1 MTDPG
6 PLRCAQIQE
15 KVMREVLVLIHDDVG
30 QQSRLQAAFDLVRAS
45 QGRLLC
51 LDLVEPDAKGAG
63 AAGGGSLVM
72 EAEVAP
78 LSSVR
83 DQIEASG
90 LSAQWIE
97 RRDDM
102 LPAISKFAALA
113 DLIVMSAPRAD
124 LFPPTYAA
132 ISELLVSANTPIVA
146 VPPESPGI
154 CLNGEVL
161 ICWDGSREAH
171 HAVVAAIP
179 LLRRASAVT
188 IVEIDDG
195 SLKLPASQAQTL
207 LAQRNI
213 TSQVRSD
220 RAFGEKA
227 AFLILEQI
235 GLLKADYVVMGGFGH
250 SRFIESVFGGVT
262 ERLLHESPVPL
273 FLKH

>member
-1 MTDPG
+1 
-6 PLRCAQIQE
+6 
-15 KVMREVLVLIHDDVG
+15 MRDVLVVIHDDVG

-51 LDLVEPDAKGAG
+51 VDLVGPDVRGAG

-78 LSSVR
+78 LTTAR
-83 DQIEASG
+83 DQVEASG

-97 RRDDM
+97 RRDEM
-102 LPAISKFAALA
+102 LPALSELAALA

-124 LFPPTYAA
+124 LFPATYAT
-132 ISELLVSANTPIVA
+132 IGELLVSADTPIIT

-171 HAVVAAIP
+171 HAMVAAIP
-179 LLRRASAVT
+179 FLRRASTVT

-213 TSQVRSD
+213 ASQVRSD
-220 RAFGEKA
+220 LAFGEKA
-227 AFLILEQI
+227 AFPILEQI
-235 GLLKADYVVMGGFGH
+235 ALLKADYVVMGGFGH
-250 SRFIESVFGGVT
+250 SRLVESIFGGVT
-262 ERLLHESPVPL
+262 QRLLHESPVPL

>member
-1 MTDPG
+1 
-6 PLRCAQIQE
+6 
-15 KVMREVLVLIHDDVG
+15 MREVLVPIHDDVG

-51 LDLVEPDAKGAG
+51 VDLPGSDGQGAG
-63 AAGGGSLVM
+63 TAGGGSLVM
-72 EAEVAP
+72 EPEVAP
-78 LSSVR
+78 LTTVR

-97 RRDDM
+97 PREDL

-132 ISELLVSANTPIVA
+132 IGELLVTANTPIIA
-146 VPPESPGI
+146 VPPEGSGI

-171 HAVVAAIP
+171 HAMVAAIP

-195 SLKLPASQAQTL
+195 SLKLPASQAQML

-213 TSQVRSD
+213 AAQVRSD
-220 RAFGEKA
+220 LAFGEKA

-235 GLLKADYVVMGGFGH
+235 ALLKVDYVVMGGFGH
-250 SRFIESVFGGVT
+250 SRLVENIFGGVT

>member
-1 MTDPG
+1 M
-6 PLRCAQIQE
+6 QE
-15 KVMREVLVLIHDDVG
+15 KVMREVLVPIHDDIG

-45 QGRLLC
+45 QGRLFC
-51 LDLVEPDAKGAG
+51 VDLAKPDVGGAG
-63 AAGGGSLVM
+63 AARGGSQVM

-78 LSSVR
+78 LTTVR
-83 DQIEASG
+83 DQIDASG
-90 LSAQWIE
+90 LPAQWIE
-97 RRDDM
+97 SHDDM
-102 LPAISKFAALA
+102 LPALSELAALA

-124 LFPPTYAA
+124 LFPSTYAA

-171 HAVVAAIP
+171 HAMVAAIP
-179 LLRRASAVT
+179 LLQRASTVT

-195 SLKLPASQAQTL
+195 SLKLPATQAQAL

-213 TSQVRSD
+213 PSHVRSD
-220 RAFGEKA
+220 LAFGEKA
-227 AFLILEQI
+227 AFPLLEQI

-250 SRFIESVFGGVT
+250 SRLVENIFGGVT

>member
-1 MTDPG
+1 
-6 PLRCAQIQE
+6 
-15 KVMREVLVLIHDDVG
+15 MREVLVPIHDDVG

-51 LDLVEPDAKGAG
+51 VDLVEPEAM
-63 AAGGGSLVM
+63 AAAAGGSLVM

-78 LSSVR
+78 LTTVR
-83 DQIEASG
+83 DQVDASG

-97 RRDDM
+97 SRDFM

-113 DLIVMSAPRAD
+113 DLTVMSAPRAD
-124 LFPPTYAA
+124 LFPPTYAS

-146 VPPESPGI
+146 VPPESPGL
-154 CLNGEVL
+154 CLNGEAL

-171 HAVVAAIP
+171 HAMVAAIP

-188 IVEIDDG
+188 ILEIDDG

-213 TSQVRSD
+213 ASHVRSD

-227 AFLILEQI
+227 GFLILEQI
-235 GLLKADYVVMGGFGH
+235 DLLKANYVVMGGFGH
-250 SRFIESVFGGVT
+250 SRLVENIFGGVT

>member
-1 MTDPG
+1 
-6 PLRCAQIQE
+6 
-15 KVMREVLVLIHDDVG
+15 MRDVLVLIHDDVG

-45 QGRLLC
+45 QGKLLC
-51 LDLVEPDAKGAG
+51 VDLAEPDAKGAR
-63 AAGGGSLVM
+63 ATRGGSLVM

-78 LSSVR
+78 LATVR

-97 RRDDM
+97 RRDAM
-102 LPAISKFAALA
+102 LPALSETAALA

-132 ISELLVSANTPIVA
+132 ISELLVTADTPIVA

-171 HAVVAAIP
+171 HAMVSAIP
-179 LLRRASAVT
+179 LLRRASTVT

-213 TSQVRSD
+213 ASHVRSD
-220 RAFGEKA
+220 LAFGEKA
-227 AFLILEQI
+227 AFVILEQI
-235 GLLKADYVVMGGFGH
+235 DLLKADYVVMGGFGH
-250 SRFIESVFGGVT
+250 SRLVENIFGGVT

>member
-1 MTDPG
+1 
-6 PLRCAQIQE
+6 
-15 KVMREVLVLIHDDVG
+15 MRDVLVPIHDDVG

-51 LDLVEPDAKGAG
+51 LDLAGADAKGAG
-63 AAGGGSLVM
+63 AAAGNSLVM

-78 LSSVR
+78 LTTVR
-83 DQIEASG
+83 DQVAASG
-90 LSAQWIE
+90 LSVQWLQSRE
-97 RRDDM
+97 EM
-102 LPAISKFAALA
+102 LPAIATFAAQA

-132 ISELLVSANTPIVA
+132 ISELLVSANAPIIA

-154 CLNGEVL
+154 SLNGEVL

-171 HAVVAAIP
+171 HALVAAIP
-179 LLRRASAVT
+179 LLRRASGVT

-213 TSQVRSD
+213 VAHVRSD
-220 RAFGEKA
+220 LAFGEKA
-227 AFLILEQI
+227 GFVLLEQI
-235 GLLKADYVVMGGFGH
+235 DLLKANYVVMGGFGH
-250 SRFIESVFGGVT
+250 SRLVENIFGGVT
-262 ERLLHESPVPL
+262 ARLLHESSVPL

>member
-1 MTDPG
+1 M
-6 PLRCAQIQE
+6 QE
-15 KVMREVLVLIHDDVG
+15 EVMLDVLVPVHDDVG

-45 QGRLLC
+45 QGKLLC
-51 LDLVEPDAKGAG
+51 VELAAPDRQRTG
-63 AAGGGSLVM
+63 AARGASLVM
-72 EAEVAP
+72 EAELAP
-78 LSSVR
+78 LNTVR
-83 DQIEASG
+83 GQVEASG

-102 LPAISKFAALA
+102 LPAVSELAALA
-113 DLIVMSAPRAD
+113 DVIVISAPRAD

-132 ISELLVSANTPIVA
+132 ISELLVSGNTPIVV
-146 VPPESPGI
+146 VPPESPGL

-171 HAVVAAIP
+171 HAMVGAIP
-179 LLRRASAVT
+179 FLRRASAVT

-195 SLKLPASQAQTL
+195 SLKLPASQAQML

-213 TSQVRSD
+213 AAQVRSD
-220 RAFGEKA
+220 LAFGEKA
-227 AFLILEQI
+227 AFVLLEQI
-235 GLLKADYVVMGGFGH
+235 ALLKADYVVMGGFGH
-250 SRFIESVFGGVT
+250 SRLVENIFGGVT

>member
-1 MTDPG
+1 M
-6 PLRCAQIQE
+6 QE
-15 KVMREVLVLIHDDVG
+15 KVMRDVLVPIHDDAG

-51 LDLVEPDAKGAG
+51 VDLVEPEAKGAST
-63 AAGGGSLVM
+63 ARGGSLVM

-78 LSSVR
+78 LTTVR
-83 DQIEASG
+83 DLIEASG
-90 LSAQWIE
+90 VSVQWIE

-102 LPAISKFAALA
+102 LPAISELAALA

-146 VPPESPGI
+146 MPPESPGL
-154 CLNGEVL
+154 CLNGEAL

-171 HAVVAAIP
+171 HAMVAAIP

-188 IVEIDDG
+188 ILEIDDG
-195 SLKLPASQAQTL
+195 SLKLSASQAQTL

-213 TSQVRSD
+213 AAQVRSD

-235 GLLKADYVVMGGFGH
+235 ALLKADYVVMGGFGH
-250 SRFIESVFGGVT
+250 SRLVENIFGGVT